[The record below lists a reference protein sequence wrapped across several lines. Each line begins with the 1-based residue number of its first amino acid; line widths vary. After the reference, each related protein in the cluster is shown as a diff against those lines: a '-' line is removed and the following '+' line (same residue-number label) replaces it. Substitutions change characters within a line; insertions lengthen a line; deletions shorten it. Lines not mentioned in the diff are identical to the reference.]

1 MTDQFSFFSSISG
14 PFFISFIALI
24 TICNYLVF
32 YLVAY
37 CLSSQLELIK
47 VKDFILVHCCLP
59 GAWSGLWLD
68 IKYFAWYLK
77 FTELQ
82 NCDSNPVF
90 LWFLSWYQLG
100 REKVHCMIS
109 ILLEFQVQKRKDQTR
124 NPSDNWF
131 QAPENPCTSCFSH
144 LFPWESGLSIIRIY
158 LVPDHPHS
166 VCH

>member
-1 MTDQFSFFSSISG
+1 MTDQFSFFSSVSG
-14 PFFISFIALI
+14 SFFISFIALI

-32 YLVAY
+32 YLFAY

-47 VKDFILVHCCLP
+47 VKDFILVPCCLP

-77 FTELQ
+77 FTELR

-100 REKVHCMIS
+100 RQKYTAWFLSSWSFKSKKEKIKHRI
-109 ILLEFQVQKRKDQTR
+109 QVTIGSKLQKIPALHASHIFSR
-124 NPSDNWF
+124 
-131 QAPENPCTSCFSH
+131 ENLGSAS
-144 LFPWESGLSIIRIY
+144 
-158 LVPDHPHS
+158 
-166 VCH
+166 